1 MEESGRRGVA
11 RNRRGLLRTP
21 SPRFVALLF
30 AAVCSR
36 SFAFDVDFFVS
47 AYETTVGGEIET
59 RVTVFGA
66 KPGETSLEI
75 ADIPPE
81 LAQASSRKE
90 RERVANPASSSDE
103 SVQATVITQ
112 KWVAVSPG
120 SVTLG
125 PFRVMVGTEAV
136 EIPPV
141 HLALSEPRA
150 SGKTE
155 LRWRLD
161 GGPARSGEPSR
172 IVLKASRYGT
182 VDAIF
187 CDAPE
192 NAILESMPLPRDGD
206 RDGQGS
212 PEPSGEKS
220 SWVPIAAWDW
230 APLAVGPV
238 SLPVAVV
245 EYTTP
250 EGVTRKAV
258 SPAYTVTVSR
268 GEGARAETGLPRSLG
283 RAFMK
288 PSAASTD
295 AASDRALKSA
305 PLPPELSSLADA
317 ELGATLR
324 EYWEA
329 GEYGRAL
336 AALRFAERS
345 RLFPGRY
352 REARLACEAA
362 LAVPATRD
370 VPPAA
375 WKQIAVVAAAFF
387 LSLALALR
395 LVSLRA
401 RSVSSLAALSA
412 ALAIAIASFA
422 VVVYARDRDPAAV
435 TARADLYHVPDPGS
449 SVVERL
455 PEGLPVRVIKVAR
468 DWLYV
473 ETPTSLRGWIPSKGA
488 FLYTGTERP

>member
-1 MEESGRRGVA
+1 MA
-11 RNRRGLLRTP
+11 
-21 SPRFVALLF
+21 ALLL

-75 ADIPPE
+75 ADIPPA

-90 RERVANPASSSDE
+90 RERVANPASPSGE
-103 SVQATVITQ
+103 SVQATVVTQ

-120 SVTLG
+120 SVALG
-125 PFRVMVGTEAV
+125 PFLVKVENEVV

-141 HLALSEPRA
+141 HIAIAEPRA

-161 GGPARSGEPSR
+161 GGAARSGEPTR
-172 IVLKASRYGT
+172 IVLEASRYGT

-192 NAILESMPLPRDGD
+192 NALLESMPLPRNAAGET
-206 RDGQGS
+206 QGS
-212 PEPSGEKS
+212 ADPSGETA

-230 APLAVGPV
+230 APLSVGSV

-250 EGVTRKAV
+250 EGETRKAV
-258 SPAYTVTVSR
+258 SPAYAVTVSR
-268 GEGARAETGLPRSLG
+268 GNGARAEGGLSRSLG

-288 PSAASTD
+288 PSPASTD
-295 AASDRALKSA
+295 AGADRSSRSV
-305 PLPPELSSLADA
+305 PLPPELSSLGDA
-317 ELGATLR
+317 GLKATLGQ
-324 EYWEA
+324 YWKA
-329 GEYGRAL
+329 GEYGRVL
-336 AALRFAERS
+336 ADLRFAERS

-387 LSLALALR
+387 LSLALVLR

-401 RSVSSLAALSA
+401 RAVSSLAALSA
-412 ALAIAIASFA
+412 VLALAIACFA
-422 VVVYARDRDPAAV
+422 VVVYARDRDPAGV
-435 TARADLYHVPDPGS
+435 TVRADLYHVPDPGS

-455 PEGLPVRVIKVAR
+455 PEGLPVRIIKVAR

-473 ETPTSLRGWIPSKGA
+473 ETPTTLRGWIPSKSA